1 MHGSNLQLWGFHFS
15 YKTWHILKHIARVTS
30 IKHNLLISEEYM
42 PICNVCTLFIMPAF
56 TSPKFHVLYTS
67 FSKAH
72 NLLTYL
78 LCVCNPYYSYAA
90 FNNVRICCRSS
101 AATQESIPFAERLES
116 WLYVVVCNIFPSDFK
131 RPILVCWGIHR
142 ASKAVK
148 FPFFTYPSI
157 VCGIYI

>member
-1 MHGSNLQLWGFHFS
+1 MAYFETFR
-15 YKTWHILKHIARVTS
+15 RVNS
-30 IKHNLLISEEYM
+30 IKHNLLISEEYI

-56 TSPKFHVLYTS
+56 TSPKFHILYILP
-67 FSKAH
+67 FQKH
-72 NLLTYL
+72 IIYL
-78 LCVCNPYYSYAA
+78 LIYCVCVIHTTIRAA

-116 WLYVVVCNIFPSDFK
+116 WLYVLVCNIFPSDFK

-148 FPFFTYPSI
+148 FPFFTY
-157 VCGIYI
+157 